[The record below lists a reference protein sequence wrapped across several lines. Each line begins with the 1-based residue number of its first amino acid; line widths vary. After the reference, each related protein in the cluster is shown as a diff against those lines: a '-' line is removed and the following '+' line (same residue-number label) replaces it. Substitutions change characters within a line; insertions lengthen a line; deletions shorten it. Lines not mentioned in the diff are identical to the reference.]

1 MTPIKRNLLYIF
13 RDTLL
18 RLRISWNHGTTL
30 TVSVGYHVDR
40 TDANGRSCWDGFRCR
55 KNTTHGKNKVSAAI
69 INKELENLE
78 DKISKAFFYFENID
92 HIPSKNELKDRLN
105 PEKKQEE
112 KSLLNMIDEFLIEQS
127 TLNQWTLS
135 TLASCR
141 KSLLYLV
148 EALGSEITL
157 DEIDDKNYAKLLNY
171 FFNKKH
177 SVMREDNI
185 PEIRTGLSNYTINNY
200 LNNIRRFSKWAEAK
214 NYSSKCTIHKQKASL
229 KTINKPVIFLEWQ
242 ELMAI
247 LHMDFQYLEVYDA
260 VRNMFCFSCFT
271 GLRYSDL
278 SNLRWSD
285 VGEDK
290 IEIVTRKTNDRL
302 YIEFNKFSHAIIE
315 RLKVMDHE
323 SSDYVFPRMS
333 LKHYNEVL
341 IKIAKLSGI
350 DKEIEYDYL
359 SGSERKTNKIKK
371 YQCVTSHTARRTFVC
386 NALSIGIP
394 PNVVMKWTG
403 HKNYKSMNP
412 YIDVTTNAKKESMN
426 LFDDLPDANINN
438 SSENSSSFD

>member
-13 RDTLL
+13 RDSLL

-30 TVSVGYHVDR
+30 TVSVGYHVDK
-40 TDANGRSCWDGFRCR
+40 TDSRGRSSWDGSRCR

-92 HIPSKNELKDRLN
+92 QIPSKDELKARLN
-105 PEKKQEE
+105 PDETTTK
-112 KSLLNMIDEFLIEQS
+112 KSLMALIDEFLIEQS

-135 TLASCR
+135 TLANCR

-148 EALGSEITL
+148 EALGKETKL
-157 DEIDDKNYAKLLNY
+157 DDIDDKKYAKLLNF

-177 SVMREDNI
+177 SVTREDNL
-185 PEIRTGLSNYTINNY
+185 PEIRTGLSNHTINSY
-200 LNNIRRFSKWAEAK
+200 LNNIRRFSRWAENNK
-214 NYSSKCTIHKQKASL
+214 YSSTCTIHKQKACL
-229 KTINKPVIFLEWQ
+229 KTIKKPVIFLDWQ

-247 LHMDFQYLEVYDA
+247 LHMDFKYMEKYDEI
-260 VRNMFCFSCFT
+260 RNMFCFSCFT

-278 SNLRWSD
+278 VNLKWSD
-285 VGEDK
+285 VHEDR
-290 IEIVTRKTNDRL
+290 IEIVTKKTNDRL
-302 YIEFNKFSHAIIE
+302 YIEFNKFSRGIIE
-315 RLKVMDHE
+315 KLKERAHELSDH
-323 SSDYVFPRMS
+323 VFPHIC
-333 LKHYNEVL
+333 LNHYNEVL
-341 IKIAKLSGI
+341 VKIAKLSGI

-359 SGSERKTNKIKK
+359 SGSERKTNKVKK
-371 YQCVTSHTARRTFVC
+371 YECVTSHTARRTFVC

-394 PNVVMKWTG
+394 PNIVMKWTG

-426 LFDDLPDANINN
+426 LFDDLPDKA
-438 SSENSSSFD
+438 